1 MSLYYY
7 QSNKGF
13 ERWQHTNITT
23 NSCRIC
29 FLNLIWHG
37 TSHQGMI
44 AVHTTF
50 QETWFST
57 GWLLSRMNRDYTYL
71 RLLKHVSPRISCS
84 GRSKSAKNFSASLTG
99 TKSVQCDEW
108 LISKKNNFIRTSWL
122 WTVKDIPNN
131 RNYILPNYKNHW
143 KIKTI
148 LHILF
153 ILKTL
158 CMYNNQI

>member
-1 MSLYYY
+1 MSLYCY

-29 FLNLIWHG
+29 FLNLIWHR
-37 TSHQGMI
+37 TFHQGKI

-57 GWLLSRMNRDYTYL
+57 GWLLSRMNRVRYL
-71 RLLKHVSPRISCS
+71 FEIINTLVPEYRAA
-84 GRSKSAKNFSASLTG
+84 GEASLTG
-99 TKSVQCDEW
+99 KKSMQCDEW
-108 LISKKNNFIRTSWL
+108 WISKKNNLIRTSWL
-122 WTVKDIPNN
+122 WPVKDIPNN
-131 RNYILPNYKNHW
+131 RYYILPNYKNNW

-148 LHILF
+148 LRILF

-158 CMYNNQI
+158 CMYYNQI